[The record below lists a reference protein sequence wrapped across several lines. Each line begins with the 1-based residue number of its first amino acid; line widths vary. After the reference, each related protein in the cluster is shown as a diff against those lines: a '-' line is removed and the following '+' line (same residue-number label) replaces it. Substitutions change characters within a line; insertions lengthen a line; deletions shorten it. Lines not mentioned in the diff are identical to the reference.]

1 MPKKSTPNA
10 ASAAS
15 VDMKVSVAAGTAATS
30 PAATREHG
38 RQTGHHARLS
48 LPHTP
53 DLLSVIA
60 AYKVGMADFNRESSG
75 AEDLDE
81 PEGLADRTYGKPM
94 ETLQGWAYAARNRYE
109 ALAALRLANSE
120 IQKSGC
126 EQIVGSMITASLQF
140 LEATDAPAADVQGG
154 DTSTKS
160 KSTAAA
166 VTHIDSG
173 KAGKA
178 YEAAREVSAITY
190 LMRVALEAIEEE
202 REMNALPHRICDFVR
217 ALNMLEPRLDQ
228 IEETLDLVEHRSM
241 CAETEMGRG

>member
-1 MPKKSTPNA
+1 MPKKTTPNA

-15 VDMKVSVAAGTAATS
+15 AEPQVSVAAGAAATL

-38 RQTGHHARLS
+38 GQSDHHARLS
-48 LPHTP
+48 LQPSP

-60 AYKVGMADFNRESSG
+60 AYKVGMADFNRENSG

-81 PEGLADRTYGKPM
+81 PEGLADRTYGRPM
-94 ETLQGWAYAARNRYE
+94 ETLQGWAHAARNRYE

-120 IQKSGC
+120 IRGSGC
-126 EQIVGSMITASLQF
+126 EQIVGSMIAASLQF
-140 LEATDAPAADVQGG
+140 FEATDAPAADVQGG

-190 LMRVALEAIEEE
+190 LMRVALEALEED
-202 REMNALPHRICDFVR
+202 RETNALPHRICDFVR
-217 ALNMLEPRLDQ
+217 ALSMLEPRLDQ

-241 CAETEMGRG
+241 CAEREMGRG

>member
-1 MPKKSTPNA
+1 MRRKSTPNE

-15 VDMKVSVAAGTAATS
+15 AEPQVSVAAGAA
-30 PAATREHG
+30 
-38 RQTGHHARLS
+38 ARLS
-48 LPHTP
+48 PQPTP
-53 DLLSVIA
+53 DLLSVIE

-94 ETLQGWAYAARNRYE
+94 ETLQGWACAARNRNE

-126 EQIVGSMITASLQF
+126 EQIVANMVAASLQF
-140 LEATDAPAADVQGG
+140 LEATDAPAADVT
-154 DTSTKS
+154 DADKS
-160 KSTAAA
+160 KKPKSTAAA

-178 YEAAREVSAITY
+178 YDAAREVSAITY
-190 LMRVALEAIEEE
+190 LMRVALEAIDEG
-202 REMNALPHRICDFVR
+202 RETNALPHRICDFVR
-217 ALNMLEPRLDQ
+217 VLNMLEPRLDQ

-241 CAETEMGRG
+241 CAERNGPVT